1 MAGNNKEIIENY
13 KDLVNF
19 DRNTHFFGQIYI
31 SYQNQIQNFFS
42 KYTEGNFKYI
52 GAIHK

>member
-31 SYQNQIQNFFS
+31 SYQN
-42 KYTEGNFKYI
+42 
-52 GAIHK
+52 